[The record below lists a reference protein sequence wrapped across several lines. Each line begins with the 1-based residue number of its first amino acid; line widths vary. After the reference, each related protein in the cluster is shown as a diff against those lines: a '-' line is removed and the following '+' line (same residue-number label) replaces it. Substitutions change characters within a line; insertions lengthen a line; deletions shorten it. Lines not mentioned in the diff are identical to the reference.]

1 MTGYSLDE
9 LLVWMDG
16 KSKTLGWDALVSY
29 DQAKINMLME
39 QQYVS
44 KVGAEQIIPPIT
56 QRISG
61 TGVTSV
67 ITGMVLGNPLLS
79 FESADLQN
87 SRANLTMPFL
97 AGTYTAEIRSTGV
110 PVHIDKMSTVVPGC
124 NYVLTMGIDLQGS
137 TGAINGQ
144 GEVFLDL
151 GTGVDFK
158 VNFVDTPEEQERIGN
173 EFKRLYLD
181 APDKKRKYILGMLDA
196 VGDYALTP
204 QKFYIRTQP
213 APGANLRGSAS
224 YGEGA
229 VVLFVKTKASIRE
242 PEGTFP
248 SLGSDFRY
256 LIPNNTDQTGKA
268 LYSGT
273 VLIASRTLFTSLL
286 APYYSS
292 LLSDAEFI
300 VVNGGTNDL
309 ACKLEVREGAY
320 QSGEPFFHQY
330 SWLGPDNVGYISQ
343 FWSGHTRYIEER
355 VPVTL
360 PCKGLDIGSTNGML
374 KVKWANESDQP
385 GTRYVYTQ
393 RFGPKEGANSNDQKY
408 IHVSFDS
415 EGVSHAEVG
424 AENMVF
430 FVQNSDLS
438 REKVLVSN
446 TGWMNLNDETDII
459 IANQLTE
466 ITKNSTHHICSATVP
481 QIDLFTLA
489 NLLFPEKNTL
499 QLTSANLPGDLACFG
514 QLASERSSFRITPL
528 QPVVVAEQT
537 QQFRVDPPVYTS
549 EPVTWSVRAV
559 TDGLP
564 GSIDANGL
572 YRAPSAVAGASAHQ
586 DIITAT
592 IGTGTGL
599 KQASAVAVV
608 VNHAITVNPAFKLYD
623 PVVGGVELSAA
634 TQGASVEWRIVSGG
648 GTLTTSTG
656 LSTTF
661 TAPPATSAPAQVSV
675 IEARDAEQ
683 GDIGRSTVLTLKSGT
698 MLGLEIIPVSIEV
711 RGPSAQIQLNVL
723 NDEANSSAYQWEVL
737 SGGGIVKDGL
747 YTAPELVEDSC
758 AIVWVTLAYGSMRL
772 YGYAVIPLKR

>member
-97 AGTYTAEIRSTGV
+97 AGTYTTEIRATGV
-110 PVHIDKMSTVVPGC
+110 PGHIDKMSTAVPGC

-137 TGAINGQ
+137 TGVINDQ

-151 GTGVDFK
+151 GDGVDFK
-158 VNFVDTPEEQERIGN
+158 VNFADTPEEQERIGT
-173 EFKRLYLD
+173 EFKKLYLD
-181 APDKKRKYILGMLDA
+181 APDEKRTYVLGMLDA

-204 QKFYIRTQP
+204 EKFHIRTQP

-229 VVLFVKTKASIRE
+229 VVLFVKTKASAGE

-256 LIPNNTDQTGKA
+256 LIPNNTDSAGYP
-268 LYSGT
+268 LFSGT
-273 VLIASRTLFTSLL
+273 VLISSKVLFKNIL
-286 APYYSS
+286 APYYQEVLRKSGSDIEFSVINGDTSDRVCS
-292 LLSDAEFI
+292 LLALAGESNVGVIEVKDSSYTNHNDFYYWSGKDKEKLDLLVPTAEITISTAGNLLRTVWSKKFSTPI
-300 VVNGGTNDL
+300 VYCHYSPSSPGGIREYYEYKNITGAVDFSSSATSGAKVEASTNIVSFASTNNSADSTLTASSEQREALEKNFANVFSSRIRTEMTRFNDL
-309 ACKLEVREGAY
+309 
-320 QSGEPFFHQY
+320 F
-330 SWLGPDNVGYISQ
+330 
-343 FWSGHTRYIEER
+343 
-355 VPVTL
+355 
-360 PCKGLDIGSTNGML
+360 
-374 KVKWANESDQP
+374 
-385 GTRYVYTQ
+385 
-393 RFGPKEGANSNDQKY
+393 
-408 IHVSFDS
+408 
-415 EGVSHAEVG
+415 
-424 AENMVF
+424 
-430 FVQNSDLS
+430 
-438 REKVLVSN
+438 
-446 TGWMNLNDETDII
+446 
-459 IANQLTE
+459 
-466 ITKNSTHHICSATVP
+466 VP

-528 QPVVVAEQT
+528 QPVVVAGQT
-537 QQFRVDPPVYTS
+537 QQFRVDPPDYTS

-559 TDGLP
+559 ADGLP

-572 YRAPSAVAGASAHQ
+572 YRAPPAVAGVSAHQ
-586 DIITAT
+586 DMITAT
-592 IGTGTGL
+592 MGTGTGL

-608 VNHAITVNPAFKLYD
+608 VNHAITVNPAFKFYD
-623 PVVGGVELSAA
+623 PVIGGVELSAA

-661 TAPPATSAPAQVSV
+661 TAPPATSAPTQVSV

-698 MLGLEIIPVSIEV
+698 MLGLEIIPVSIEAC
-711 RGPSAQIQLNVL
+711 GPSAQIQLNVL
-723 NDEANSSAYQWEVL
+723 NDEANSSDYQWEVL